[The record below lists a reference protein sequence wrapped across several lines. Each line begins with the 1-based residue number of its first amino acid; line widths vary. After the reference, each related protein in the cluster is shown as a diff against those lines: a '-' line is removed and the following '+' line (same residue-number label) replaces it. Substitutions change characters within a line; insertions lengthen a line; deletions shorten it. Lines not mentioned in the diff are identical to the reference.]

1 MRLSPRFTP
10 IGVLVSALAA
20 LCAPS
25 LGAQTD
31 LAIELG
37 ASLIG
42 PPLGADAESTR
53 FGVAGIRGSHYSL
66 SGSGISGSILA
77 GRAIGD
83 PTGGD
88 FLSAMLGSSM
98 VEDWGGGWTG
108 GMDLRIFGFG
118 ISSPFPYRAI
128 AAEGGPVVA
137 YRRGFV
143 SVRTAAIAGV
153 GRSSIELWRIPGG
166 RTRVFTDDLWRVG
179 GTTEVMLGSGPVRA
193 GIAGG
198 VHETTGGVFGSG
210 GGRLVFAGG
219 WGAVE
224 LSADLWR
231 TPLGTEATGGLAFVL
246 PLSGWSLRGFLGRSE
261 PDPLTLAEPGS
272 GSGGLIVGRSLY
284 NRMPGQSPTL
294 GHQIVSSLPTGARVR
309 MSVESPAGATRVE
322 VLGDF
327 TLWDTLPMRREG
339 ERWIVDLDVGVGTHH
354 FGYLVDG
361 EWYVPEGQESVV
373 PDEWGRMTAI
383 LVIEGIEGE
392 E

>member
-1 MRLSPRFTP
+1 MHLRPRFAP
-10 IGVLVSALAA
+10 VGVLVSALAA
-20 LCAPS
+20 LTPS

-31 LAIELG
+31 VAIELG
-37 ASLIG
+37 ASQIG
-42 PPLGADAESTR
+42 PPLGADTESTR
-53 FGVAGIRGSHYSL
+53 YGVAGLRASHYSL
-66 SGSGISGSILA
+66 TGSGLSASVLA

-88 FLSAMLGSSM
+88 FLSATLGSSM
-98 VEDWGGGWTG
+98 VEDWGGGWTA
-108 GMDLRIFGFG
+108 GMDLRLFGFG
-118 ISSPFPYRAI
+118 ISAPFPYRAI
-128 AAEGGPVVA
+128 AAEGGPVLA
-137 YRRGFV
+137 YRGGPF
-143 SVRTAAIAGV
+143 SVKAAAIAGV
-153 GRSSIELWRIPGG
+153 GRSSIEMWRIPGG

-179 GTTEVMLGSGPVRA
+179 GTAEVMLGSGPVRV
-193 GIAGG
+193 GVAGG
-198 VHETTGGVFGSG
+198 AHETTGGVFGSG

-224 LSADLWR
+224 LSADLWS

-246 PLSGWSLRGFLGRSE
+246 PLSGWSLRGFVGRSE

-284 NRMPGQSPTL
+284 TRMPGRPTTL
-294 GHQIVSSLPTGARVR
+294 GHRVVSSQPTGARVR
-309 MSVESPAGATRVE
+309 MSVEPPAGASRVE

-327 TLWDTLPMRREG
+327 TLWEAVPMQRDG
-339 ERWIVDLDVGVGTHH
+339 ERWTLDLDVGVGTHH

-383 LVIEGIEGE
+383 LVIEGAE
-392 E
+392 